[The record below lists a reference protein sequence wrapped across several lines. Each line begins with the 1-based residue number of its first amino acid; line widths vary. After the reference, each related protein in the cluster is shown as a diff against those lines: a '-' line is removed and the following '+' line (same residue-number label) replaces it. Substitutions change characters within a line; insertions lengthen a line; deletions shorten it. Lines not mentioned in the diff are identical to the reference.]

1 MDVRRDSACTAIDVS
16 SDDGNF
22 LAIIAEVYDGDE
34 SDAPVLALV
43 AREVSDWS

>member
-1 MDVRRDSACTAIDVS
+1 MSGRGPACTAIDVS

-34 SDAPVLALV
+34 PDAPRQALV
-43 AREVSDWS
+43 AVEVSDW